1 MDEKKFSLTP
11 ADPKQDIA
19 SCAVCFARN
28 YDSKYPDA
36 IGKRVDRLYELRI
49 GSIVLR
55 LCDDCLDQLGGMIAA
70 AQREREELPEAGD
83 EVWIVERDED
93 GRACDVSGYMF
104 IAKSDFAVIV
114 STYIGSRDDIE
125 STLAYH
131 IEETAENYDTDLAVF
146 PAEDCYTTKEAA
158 MTVLREEKGEDEE

>member
-1 MDEKKFSLTP
+1 MDEKKFSLTL

-28 YDSKYPDA
+28 YDSKHSDV

-55 LCDDCLDQLGGMIAA
+55 LCDGCLDQLGGMIAT
-70 AQREREELPEAGD
+70 AQRERDELPEAGD

-93 GRACDVSGYMF
+93 SDCLSGFHDEVGGYHEGGCGWDPNGHFCGECSDASCANCPVWRRPAVSM
-104 IAKSDFAVIV
+104 S
-114 STYIGSRDDIE
+114 
-125 STLAYH
+125 
-131 IEETAENYDTDLAVF
+131 
-146 PAEDCYTTKEAA
+146 
-158 MTVLREEKGEDEE
+158 GEGGGNNGV